1 MTTSVSL
8 PARASAPAATGSQ
21 KLHGSILVVDD
32 DEIIRNLFIE
42 LFRSEGVS
50 IRVAGTA
57 GEALAM
63 VKQASPA
70 LVMVDV
76 TLPDLDGI
84 QLLEQ
89 IQACD
94 QRVISVVMTGSPSV
108 ELAVRAMKAGAA
120 EFFMKPIQNDVVL
133 MTARRLLELH
143 ALRAENTV
151 LKHAVV
157 RAGGLRVQSMVLQ
170 SFGEDGVT
178 RGQDG
183 LTEYERGIAEGER
196 RACARDE
203 ERRRHERTV
212 LSNAVR
218 KFDQAWLA
226 LHQTVEDEV
235 VSLAFQIAVKVL
247 RERAGEVKEQVAG
260 QAKSALSALKE
271 SGRVTIAVHPAD
283 AETLESMRS
292 ELSQVGDL
300 TLSLHIEPDPS
311 LSRGSCIVQT
321 VNRIVDASLDTQLS
335 RLGEALRARRPHV
348 AQ

>member
-1 MTTSVSL
+1 MGTSASL
-8 PARASAPAATGSQ
+8 PAVASAPSSGSQ

-32 DEIIRNLFIE
+32 DEIIRSLFIE
-42 LFRSEGVS
+42 LFRSEGVA
-50 IRVAGTA
+50 IRAAATGQ
-57 GEALAM
+57 EALAL

-76 TLPDLDGI
+76 TLPDADGI

-89 IQACD
+89 VQQCD
-94 QRVISVVMTGSPSV
+94 QRVIGVVMTGSPSV
-108 ELAVRAMKAGAA
+108 ELAVRAMKAGAT
-120 EFFMKPIQNDVVL
+120 EFFMKPIQTDVVL

-183 LTEYERGIAEGER
+183 LTEYERGVAEGER

-226 LHQTVEDEV
+226 LHQTVEEEV
-235 VSLAFQIAVKVL
+235 VSLAFQIAAKVL
-247 RERAGEVKEQVAG
+247 HDRAGQVKEQLVT
-260 QAKSALSALKE
+260 QAKTALAALKE

-283 AETLESMRS
+283 AGTLEAIRS
-292 ELSQVGDL
+292 ELSQAGDL
-300 TLSLHIEPDPS
+300 TLSVHIEPDFT

-321 VNRIVDASLDTQLS
+321 VNRVVDASLDTQLI
-335 RLGEALRARRPHV
+335 RLGEALRARGTHV

>member
-1 MTTSVSL
+1 MGTGTSLSIASSAV
-8 PARASAPAATGSQ
+8 PAPGST
-21 KLHGSILVVDD
+21 KMHGSILVVDD

-42 LFRSEGVS
+42 LFRSEGVA
-50 IRVAGTA
+50 IRVAGT
-57 GEALAM
+57 GKEALAL
-63 VKQASPA
+63 VKQAPPD
-70 LVMVDV
+70 LIMVDV
-76 TLPDLDGI
+76 SLPDLDGI

-89 IQACD
+89 VQQCD
-94 QRVISVVMTGSPSV
+94 QRMIGVVMTGSPSV
-108 ELAVRAMKAGAA
+108 ELAVRAMKAGAT

-143 ALRAENTV
+143 SLRAENTV

-170 SFGEDGVT
+170 TFGEDGGI

-183 LTEYERGIAEGER
+183 LTEYERGIAEGEQ

-212 LSNAVR
+212 LSNTVR

-235 VSLAFQIAVKVL
+235 VSLAFQIASKVL
-247 RERAGEVKEQVAG
+247 RERADQVKDQIVA
-260 QAKSALSALKE
+260 QAKTALAALKE
-271 SGRVTIAVHPAD
+271 SGRVTVEVHPAD
-283 AETLESMRS
+283 AGTLEAIRG
-292 ELSQVGDL
+292 ELSQIGDL
-300 TLSLHIEPDPS
+300 TLALHIEPNPA

-321 VNRIVDASLDTQLS
+321 VNRIVDASLDTQLL
-335 RLGEALRARRPHV
+335 RLGEALRLRGTHV

>member
-1 MTTSVSL
+1 MGTSASL
-8 PARASAPAATGSQ
+8 PAVASAPSSGSQ
-21 KLHGSILVVDD
+21 KMHGSILVVDD

-42 LFRSEGVS
+42 LFRSEGVA
-50 IRVAGTA
+50 IRVAATGQ
-57 GEALAM
+57 EALAL
-63 VKQASPA
+63 VKQTSPA

-76 TLPDLDGI
+76 TLPDVDGI

-89 IQACD
+89 VQQCD
-94 QRVISVVMTGSPSV
+94 QRVIGVVMTGSPSV
-108 ELAVRAMKAGAA
+108 ELAVRAMKAGAT

-183 LTEYERGIAEGER
+183 LTEYERGVAEGER

-226 LHQTVEDEV
+226 LHQTVEEEV
-235 VSLAFQIAVKVL
+235 VSLGFQIATKVL
-247 RERAGEVKEQVAG
+247 RDRTDQVKEQMVT
-260 QAKSALSALKE
+260 QARTALAALKE

-283 AETLESMRS
+283 AGTLEAIRS

-300 TLSLHIEPDPS
+300 TLSLHIEPDVT

-321 VNRIVDASLDTQLS
+321 INRVVDASLDTQLF
-335 RLGEALRARRPHV
+335 RLGEALRARGTHV

>member
-1 MTTSVSL
+1 MVTSVSL
-8 PARASAPAATGSQ
+8 PAKASASATSDEP
-21 KLHGSILVVDD
+21 KIHGSILVVDD
-32 DEIIRNLFIE
+32 DEMIRNLFIA
-42 LFRSEGVS
+42 LFRAEGVA

-57 GEALAM
+57 HEALAL
-63 VKQASPA
+63 VKQSPPA
-70 LVMVDV
+70 LLMVDV
-76 TLPDLDGI
+76 MLPDLDGI

-94 QRVISVVMTGSPSV
+94 HRVISVVMTGSPSV

-170 SFGEDGVT
+170 SFGEDGVA

-183 LTEYERGIAEGER
+183 LTEYERGIAEGEQ

-203 ERRRHERTV
+203 ERRRHERAV

-226 LHQTVEDEV
+226 LHQTVEEEV
-235 VSLAFQIAVKVL
+235 VSLAFHIATKVL
-247 RERAGEVKEQVAG
+247 HERADQVKEQVVE
-260 QAKSALSALKE
+260 QAKTALSVLKE
-271 SGRVTIAVHPAD
+271 SGRVTIVVHPVD
-283 AETLESMRS
+283 AATLEAVRE
-292 ELSQVGDL
+292 ELSQIGDL
-300 TLSLHIEPDPS
+300 TLSLHIEPDIT
-311 LSRGSCIVQT
+311 LSRGGCIVQT
-321 VNRIVDASLDTQLS
+321 ANRVVDASLDTQLT
-335 RLGEALRARRPHV
+335 RLGEALRARGTHV
-348 AQ
+348 AR

>member
-1 MTTSVSL
+1 MGTSASL
-8 PARASAPAATGSQ
+8 PAVSSASSGTQ
-21 KLHGSILVVDD
+21 KIHGSILVVDD

-42 LFRSEGVS
+42 LFRSEGVA
-50 IRVAGTA
+50 IRVAATGQ
-57 GEALAM
+57 EALAL
-63 VKQASPA
+63 VQQAPPA
-70 LVMVDV
+70 LLIVDV
-76 TLPDLDGI
+76 TLPDCDGI

-89 IQACD
+89 VQQRD
-94 QRVISVVMTGSPSV
+94 QRVVGVVMTGSPSV
-108 ELAVRAMKAGAA
+108 ELAVKAMKSGAT
-120 EFFMKPIQNDVVL
+120 EFLMKPIQNETVL
-133 MTARRLLELH
+133 ITARRLLELH

-170 SFGEDGVT
+170 TFGEDGTT

-183 LTEYERGIAEGER
+183 LTEYERGVAEGER

-226 LHQTVEDEV
+226 LHQTVEEEV
-235 VSLAFQIAVKVL
+235 VSLAFRIATKVL
-247 RERAGEVKEQVAG
+247 HERAEEVKEQVVT
-260 QAKSALSALKE
+260 QAKTALAALKE

-283 AETLESMRS
+283 VQTLESLRN

-300 TLSLHIEPDPS
+300 TLSLHIEPDPT
-311 LSRGSCIVQT
+311 LSRGGCIVQT
-321 VNRIVDASLDTQLS
+321 VNRVVDASLDTQLM
-335 RLGEALRARRPHV
+335 RLGDALRARGTHV

>member
-1 MTTSVSL
+1 
-8 PARASAPAATGSQ
+8 
-21 KLHGSILVVDD
+21 
-32 DEIIRNLFIE
+32 
-42 LFRSEGVS
+42 
-50 IRVAGTA
+50 
-57 GEALAM
+57 
-63 VKQASPA
+63 VKQAAPA
-70 LVMVDV
+70 LLMVDV
-76 TLPDLDGI
+76 TLPDVDGI

-89 IQACD
+89 VQQCD
-94 QRVISVVMTGSPSV
+94 QRVIGVVMTGSPSV
-108 ELAVRAMKAGAA
+108 ELAVRAMKAGAT

-183 LTEYERGIAEGER
+183 LTEYERGVAEGER

-212 LSNAVR
+212 LSSAVR

-226 LHQTVEDEV
+226 LHQTMEEEV
-235 VSLAFQIAVKVL
+235 VSLAFQIAAKVL
-247 RERAGEVKEQVAG
+247 YDRADQVKEQVVT
-260 QAKSALSALKE
+260 QTRTALAALKE
-271 SGRVTIAVHPAD
+271 SGHVTIAVHPAD
-283 AETLESMRS
+283 AVTLEAIRG
-292 ELSQVGDL
+292 ELSQVGNL
-300 TLSLHIEPDPS
+300 TLSLHIEPDFT

-321 VNRIVDASLDTQLS
+321 VNRVVDASLDTQLM
-335 RLGEALRARRPHV
+335 RLGEALRARGAHV

>member
-1 MTTSVSL
+1 MVTSASL
-8 PARASAPAATGSQ
+8 PARSSVPAVAGPQ

-32 DEIIRNLFIE
+32 DEIIRNLFVE
-42 LFRSEGVS
+42 LFRSEGVV

-57 GEALAM
+57 QEALAM
-63 VKQASPA
+63 VKQAPPDLLMA
-70 LVMVDV
+70 DIA
-76 TLPDLDGI
+76 LPDLDGI
-84 QLLEQ
+84 HLLEQ
-89 IQACD
+89 IQAYD

-157 RAGGLRVQSMVLQ
+157 RAGGLRVHSMVLQ
-170 SFGEDGVT
+170 TFGEDGVT

-183 LTEYERGIAEGER
+183 LTEFERGIAEGER

-235 VSLAFQIAVKVL
+235 VSLAFQIAEKIL
-247 RERAGEVKEQVAG
+247 HERAGQVKEQIVA
-260 QAKSALSALKE
+260 QTQTALAALKE
-271 SGRVTIAVHPAD
+271 SGRATISVHPAD
-283 AETLESMRS
+283 AATLEGLRG
-292 ELSQVGDL
+292 ELSQVGNL
-300 TLSLHIEPDPS
+300 TLSLHIEPDIT

-321 VNRIVDASLDTQLS
+321 ANRVVDASLDTQLS
-335 RLGEALRARRPHV
+335 RLGEALRARGAHV
-348 AQ
+348 SQ

>member
-1 MTTSVSL
+1 MITSASL
-8 PARASAPAATGSQ
+8 PARSSVPALSGPP
-21 KLHGSILVVDD
+21 KMHGSILVVDD

-42 LFRSEGVS
+42 LFRSEGVA

-57 GEALAM
+57 QEALAM
-63 VKQASPA
+63 VKQAPPA
-70 LVMVDV
+70 LLMVDV

-89 IQACD
+89 VQECD
-94 QRVISVVMTGSPSV
+94 QRVLGVVMTGSPSV
-108 ELAVRAMKAGAA
+108 ELAVRAMKAGAG

-183 LTEYERGIAEGER
+183 LTEFERGIAEGEQ

-226 LHQTVEDEV
+226 LHQTVEEEV
-235 VSLAFQIAVKVL
+235 VSLAFQIATKIL
-247 RERAGEVKEQVAG
+247 HDRADQVKEQVVA
-260 QAKSALSALKE
+260 QAKTALAALKE
-271 SGRVTIAVHPAD
+271 SGRVTITVHPAD
-283 AETLESMRS
+283 AATLEALRG

-300 TLSLHIEPDPS
+300 TLSLHIEPDFT
-311 LSRGSCIVQT
+311 LSRGACIVQT
-321 VNRIVDASLDTQLS
+321 VNRVVDASLDTQLT
-335 RLGEALRARRPHV
+335 RLGEALRARGTHV

>member
-1 MTTSVSL
+1 MGTSTTL
-8 PARASAPAATGSQ
+8 PVALSGASSPGMS
-21 KLHGSILVVDD
+21 KMHGSILVVDD

-42 LFRSEGVS
+42 LFRAEGVA
-50 IRVAGTA
+50 IRVAGT
-57 GEALAM
+57 GQEALDL
-63 VKQASPA
+63 VKHAPPA
-70 LVMVDV
+70 LIMVDV
-76 TLPDLDGI
+76 SLPDLDGI

-89 IQACD
+89 VQQYD
-94 QRVISVVMTGSPSV
+94 QRVIGVVMTGSPSV
-108 ELAVRAMKAGAA
+108 ELAVRAMKAGAT

-143 ALRAENTV
+143 SLRAENTV

-170 SFGEDGVT
+170 TFGEDGVT

-183 LTEYERGIAEGER
+183 LTEYERGIAEGEK

-226 LHQTVEDEV
+226 LHQTVEEEV
-235 VSLAFQIAVKVL
+235 VSLAFHIATKVL
-247 RERAGEVKEQVAG
+247 HERAEQVNEQIAG
-260 QAKSALSALKE
+260 QAKTALAALKE
-271 SGRVTIAVHPAD
+271 SGRVTIEVHPAD
-283 AETLESMRS
+283 AGALEAVKG

-300 TLSLHIEPDPS
+300 TLSLHIQPNLA

-321 VNRIVDASLDTQLS
+321 VNRVVDASLDTQLV
-335 RLGEALRARRPHV
+335 RLGDALRLRGTHV

>member
-1 MTTSVSL
+1 MGTSASL
-8 PARASAPAATGSQ
+8 PALAPASSSSGSQ
-21 KLHGSILVVDD
+21 KMHGSILVVDD
-32 DEIIRNLFIE
+32 DEMIRNLFIE
-42 LFRSEGVS
+42 LFRSEGVA

-57 GEALAM
+57 QDALSL
-63 VKQASPA
+63 VKQAPPA
-70 LVMVDV
+70 LLMVDV

-89 IQACD
+89 VQQCD
-94 QRVISVVMTGSPSV
+94 QRVIGVVMTGSPSV
-108 ELAVRAMKAGAA
+108 ELAVRAMKSGAT
-120 EFFMKPIQNDVVL
+120 EFLMKPIQNDVVL

-170 SFGEDGVT
+170 TFGEDGVT

-183 LTEYERGIAEGER
+183 LTEYERGVAEGEQ

-203 ERRRHERTV
+203 ECRRHERTV

-226 LHQTVEDEV
+226 LHQTVEEEV
-235 VSLAFQIAVKVL
+235 VSLAFQIATKVL
-247 RERAGEVKEQVAG
+247 HDRADQVKEQVVA
-260 QAKSALSALKE
+260 QAKTALAALKE
-271 SGRVTIAVHPAD
+271 SGRVTITVHPAD
-283 AETLESMRS
+283 AGTLDALRG

-300 TLSLHIEPDPS
+300 TLSLHIEPDIT
-311 LSRGSCIVQT
+311 LSRGGCIVQT
-321 VNRIVDASLDTQLS
+321 VNRVVDASLDTQLT
-335 RLGEALRARRPHV
+335 RLGEALRARGTHV

>member
-1 MTTSVSL
+1 MATSVSL
-8 PARASAPAATGSQ
+8 PARASAPSAMGSP

-32 DEIIRNLFIE
+32 DEIIRNLFVE
-42 LFRSEGVS
+42 LFRSEGVA

-63 VKQASPA
+63 VKQAPPA

-94 QRVISVVMTGSPSV
+94 QRVISVVMTGAPSV

-183 LTEYERGIAEGER
+183 LTEFERGIAEGER

-212 LSNAVR
+212 LANAVR

-226 LHQTVEDEV
+226 LHQTVEEEV
-235 VSLAFQIAVKVL
+235 VSLAFQIATKVL
-247 RERAGEVKEQVAG
+247 HDRADQVKDQVVA
-260 QAKSALSALKE
+260 QAKTALAALKE
-271 SGRVTIAVHPAD
+271 SGRVTITVHPAD
-283 AETLESMRS
+283 AATLEALRG

-300 TLSLHIEPDPS
+300 TLSLHIEPDIT
-311 LSRGSCIVQT
+311 LSRGGCIVQT
-321 VNRIVDASLDTQLS
+321 ANRVVDASLDTQLT
-335 RLGEALRARRPHV
+335 RLGEALRARGSHV

>member
-1 MTTSVSL
+1 MGTSASL
-8 PARASAPAATGSQ
+8 PAVASAPSSGSR
-21 KLHGSILVVDD
+21 KMHGSILVVDD

-42 LFRSEGVS
+42 LFRSEGVA
-50 IRVAGTA
+50 IRVAATGE
-57 GEALAM
+57 EALAL
-63 VKQASPA
+63 VKQATPA
-70 LVMVDV
+70 LLMVDV
-76 TLPDLDGI
+76 TLPDVDGI

-89 IQACD
+89 VQQCD
-94 QRVISVVMTGSPSV
+94 QRVIGVVMTGSPSV
-108 ELAVRAMKAGAA
+108 ELAVRAMKAGAT

-133 MTARRLLELH
+133 MTAHRLLELH

-170 SFGEDGVT
+170 TFGEDGVT

-183 LTEYERGIAEGER
+183 LTEYERGVAEGER

-218 KFDQAWLA
+218 KFDQAWLS
-226 LHQTVEDEV
+226 LHQTVEEEV
-235 VSLAFQIAVKVL
+235 VSLAFQIATKVL
-247 RERAGEVKEQVAG
+247 HHRADQVKEQVVT
-260 QAKSALSALKE
+260 QARTALAALKE
-271 SGRVTIAVHPAD
+271 SGRATIAVHPAD
-283 AETLESMRS
+283 SGTLEAMRG

-300 TLSLHIEPDPS
+300 TLTLHIEPDIT

-321 VNRIVDASLDTQLS
+321 VNRVVDASLDTQLM
-335 RLGEALRARRPHV
+335 RMGEALRARGTHV
-348 AQ
+348 TQ

>member
-1 MTTSVSL
+1 MGTSASL
-8 PARASAPAATGSQ
+8 PAVASVPAASGSA
-21 KLHGSILVVDD
+21 KMHGSILVVDD

-42 LFRSEGVS
+42 LFRQEGVA
-50 IRVAGTA
+50 IRVAATGQ
-57 GEALAM
+57 EALTL
-63 VKQASPA
+63 VKQAPPA
-70 LVMVDV
+70 LLIVDV
-76 TLPDLDGI
+76 SLPDCDGI

-89 IQACD
+89 VQQYD
-94 QRVISVVMTGSPSV
+94 QRVVGVVMTGSPSI
-108 ELAVRAMKAGAA
+108 ELAVKAMKSGAT
-120 EFFMKPIQNDVVL
+120 EFFMKPIQTDMVL

-170 SFGEDGVT
+170 TFGEDGAT

-183 LTEYERGIAEGER
+183 LTDYERGVAEGER

-226 LHQTVEDEV
+226 LHQTVEEEV

-247 RERAGEVKEQVAG
+247 RDRAGEVKEQMAA
-260 QAKSALSALKE
+260 QAKSALAALKE
-271 SGRVTIAVHPAD
+271 SGRVTISVHPAD

-292 ELSQVGDL
+292 ELSQLGDL
-300 TLSLHIEPDPS
+300 SVSLHIEPDPA
-311 LSRGSCIVQT
+311 LPRGSCIVQT

>member
-1 MTTSVSL
+1 MRTSASL
-8 PARASAPAATGSQ
+8 PAMSSALAASVSP
-21 KLHGSILVVDD
+21 KMHGSILVVDD

-42 LFRSEGVS
+42 LFRAEGLS
-50 IRVAGTA
+50 IRVAGSRQ
-57 GEALAM
+57 EALAL
-63 VKQASPA
+63 VKQAAPA
-70 LVMVDV
+70 LLIADIS
-76 TLPDLDGI
+76 LPDGDGV

-89 IQACD
+89 VQQCD
-94 QRVISVVMTGSPSV
+94 QRVVGVVMTGSPSV
-108 ELAVRAMKAGAA
+108 ELAVRAMKAGAT

-170 SFGEDGVT
+170 TFGEDGVT

-203 ERRRHERTV
+203 EQRRHERA
-212 LSNAVR
+212 LLANAVR

-226 LHQTVEDEV
+226 LHQTVEEEV
-235 VSLAFQIAVKVL
+235 VSLAFQIAAKVL
-247 RERAGEVKEQVAG
+247 HERAEQVKEQIVA
-260 QAKSALSALKE
+260 QAKTALAALKE
-271 SGRVTIAVHPAD
+271 SGHVTVEVHPAD
-283 AETLESMRS
+283 AGTLEAIRA
-292 ELSQVGDL
+292 ELSRVGDL
-300 TLSLHIEPDPS
+300 TLSLHIEPNAS
-311 LSRGSCIVQT
+311 LARGGCVVQT
-321 VNRIVDASLDTQLS
+321 VNRVVDASLDTQLM
-335 RLGEALRARRPHV
+335 RLGDALRMRGTHG

>member
-1 MTTSVSL
+1 MVTSVSL
-8 PARASAPAATGSQ
+8 PTKSSAPAASGSA
-21 KLHGSILVVDD
+21 KLLGSILVVDD
-32 DEIIRNLFIE
+32 DETIRTLFAE

-57 GEALAM
+57 QEALAM
-63 VKQASPA
+63 VKQAPPA
-70 LVMVDV
+70 LLMADI
-76 TLPDLDGI
+76 TLPDFDGI

-89 IQACD
+89 VQAFD

-157 RAGGLRVQSMVLQ
+157 RAGGLRVHSMVLQ
-170 SFGEDGVT
+170 TFGEDGVT

-196 RACARDE
+196 RACARDD

-226 LHQTVEDEV
+226 LHQTVEDDV
-235 VSLAFQIAVKVL
+235 VNVAFQIAVKIL
-247 RERAGEVKEQVAG
+247 RDRADEVKEQVVA
-260 QAKSALSALKE
+260 QAKAALAALKE
-271 SGRVTIAVHPAD
+271 SGRATITVHPAD
-283 AETLESMRS
+283 AATLEALRG

-300 TLSLHIEPDPS
+300 TLVLHIESDIT

-321 VNRIVDASLDTQLS
+321 ANRVVDASLDTQLF
-335 RLGEALRARRPHV
+335 RLGEALRARGSHV

>member
-1 MTTSVSL
+1 M
-8 PARASAPAATGSQ
+8 
-21 KLHGSILVVDD
+21 HGSILVVDD

-42 LFRSEGVS
+42 FFRSEGVS
-50 IRVAGTA
+50 IRVAGTGHA
-57 GEALAM
+57 ALAL
-63 VKQASPA
+63 VKQAPPD
-70 LVMVDV
+70 LIIVDV
-76 TLPDLDGI
+76 SLPDLDGI
-84 QLLEQ
+84 QLLEHVQ
-89 IQACD
+89 QCD
-94 QRVISVVMTGSPSV
+94 QRVIGVVMTGSPSV
-108 ELAVRAMKAGAA
+108 ELAVRAMKAGAT

-157 RAGGLRVQSMVLQ
+157 RAGGFRVQSMVLQ
-170 SFGEDGVT
+170 TFGEDGVI

-183 LTEYERGIAEGER
+183 LTEYERGIAEGEQ

-226 LHQTVEDEV
+226 LHQTVEEEV
-235 VSLAFQIAVKVL
+235 VSLAFHIATKVL
-247 RERAGEVKEQVAG
+247 RERADQVKEQIVA
-260 QAKSALSALKE
+260 QAKTALAVLKE
-271 SGRVTIAVHPAD
+271 PGRVTIDVHPAD
-283 AETLESMRS
+283 VPTLEAIRG

-300 TLSLHIEPDPS
+300 TLSLHIEPDLT
-311 LSRGSCIVQT
+311 LSRGSCVVQT
-321 VNRIVDASLDTQLS
+321 ANRIVDASLDTQLL
-335 RLGEALRARRPHV
+335 RLGEALRLRGTHG

>member
-1 MTTSVSL
+1 MGTSASL
-8 PARASAPAATGSQ
+8 PAVVSAPAASGSA
-21 KLHGSILVVDD
+21 KMHGSILVVDD

-42 LFRSEGVS
+42 LFRPEGVA
-50 IRVAGTA
+50 IRVAATGQ
-57 GEALAM
+57 EALAL
-63 VKQASPA
+63 VKQAPPA
-70 LVMVDV
+70 LLIVDIS
-76 TLPDLDGI
+76 LPDCDGI

-89 IQACD
+89 VQQCD
-94 QRVISVVMTGSPSV
+94 QRVVGVVMTGSPSV
-108 ELAVRAMKAGAA
+108 ELAVKAMKSGAT
-120 EFFMKPIQNDVVL
+120 EFFMKPIQTDMVL

-170 SFGEDGVT
+170 TFGEDGTT

-183 LTEYERGIAEGER
+183 LTDYERGVAEGER
-196 RACARDE
+196 RAGARDE

-247 RERAGEVKEQVAG
+247 RDRAGEVKEQVAG

-311 LSRGSCIVQT
+311 LSRGS
-321 VNRIVDASLDTQLS
+321 
-335 RLGEALRARRPHV
+335 
-348 AQ
+348 

>member
-1 MTTSVSL
+1 
-8 PARASAPAATGSQ
+8 
-21 KLHGSILVVDD
+21 
-32 DEIIRNLFIE
+32 
-42 LFRSEGVS
+42 
-50 IRVAGTA
+50 
-57 GEALAM
+57 
-63 VKQASPA
+63 
-70 LVMVDV
+70 
-76 TLPDLDGI
+76 LPDVDGI

-89 IQACD
+89 VQQCD
-94 QRVISVVMTGSPSV
+94 QRVIGVVMTGSPSV
-108 ELAVRAMKAGAA
+108 ELAVRAMKAGAT

-183 LTEYERGIAEGER
+183 LTEYERGVAEGER

-226 LHQTVEDEV
+226 LHQTMEEEV
-235 VSLAFQIAVKVL
+235 VSLAFQIAAKVL
-247 RERAGEVKEQVAG
+247 YDRADQVKEQVVT
-260 QAKSALSALKE
+260 QTRTALAALKE
-271 SGRVTIAVHPAD
+271 SGHVTIAVHPAD
-283 AETLESMRS
+283 AGTLEAIRG
-292 ELSQVGDL
+292 ELSQVGNL
-300 TLSLHIEPDPS
+300 TLSLHIEPDFT

-321 VNRIVDASLDTQLS
+321 VNRVVDASLDTQLM
-335 RLGEALRARRPHV
+335 RLGEALRARGAHV

>member
-183 LTEYERGIAEGER
+183 LTEYERGIAG
-196 RACARDE
+196 DE

-226 LHQTVEDEV
+226 LHQTVEEEV
-235 VSLAFQIAVKVL
+235 VSLAFQIATKVL
-247 RERAGEVKEQVAG
+247 HDRADQVKEQVVA
-260 QAKSALSALKE
+260 QAKTALAALKE
-271 SGRVTIAVHPAD
+271 SGRVTITVHPAD
-283 AETLESMRS
+283 AATLEALRG
-292 ELSQVGDL
+292 ELSQIGDL
-300 TLSLHIEPDPS
+300 TLSLHIEPDIT
-311 LSRGSCIVQT
+311 LSRGGCIVQT
-321 VNRIVDASLDTQLS
+321 ANRVVDASLDTQLT
-335 RLGEALRARRPHV
+335 RLGEALRARGTHV
-348 AQ
+348 TQ